1 MMSCEY
7 VILLSLLSLTNAGR
21 IFEVIFKRICNDLF
35 QADIGMLLFD
45 AEKTVVLPCVLLHFD
60 NNISEM
66 KVGNLQR
73 IGKLFGKYN

>member
-7 VILLSLLSLTNAGR
+7 VIFLSLLSLTNAGR

-60 NNISEM
+60 NNISKM